1 MPPKG
6 NQHAAK
12 VKKSVKAKGSAK
24 SNIRTPIVVVMG
36 HVDHG
41 KTSLLDKIRGT
52 TVAEFEVGLI
62 TQHIGAT
69 EVPLD
74 IIQDFCGAHFG
85 AEIQV
90 PGLLFIDTPGH
101 HAFTSLRSRGGSLA
115 DLAILIVDM
124 NEGFQPQTIESLTI
138 LKRYKTPFVVA
149 ANKMDRIPGWRA
161 KENTP
166 FAETLKSQSERVVE
180 QLDTRIYELVG
191 ELYKYGFSADR
202 YDRIRDFTRT
212 VGIVPISAITGEG
225 VPDLLMVLVGLA
237 QRFLKDNLKI
247 KSSGP
252 GVGTI
257 LEVKEERGL
266 GTTLDVILYD
276 GEFKA
281 GDTVIFGTT
290 REPLVTKIRALLKPK
305 PLAEIRSEEKFVPVK
320 RVVAASGVKV
330 AAPKLENALAGS
342 TIRVV
347 ALQEGIEAIAKEM
360 KSELDAVRIE
370 TENEGVILKAD
381 TIGSLEA
388 LVGELKAKNIPI
400 HAADVGQV
408 SRRDV
413 IRASA
418 FKDKFISAI
427 LAFNVDI
434 LPDALLEVQK
444 TNVPVFNSN
453 IIYSLIENY
462 ENWIEEQKMRI
473 EQERLE
479 AVIRPGAVRLM
490 PDCVFR
496 QSKPAIV
503 GVQVI
508 GGVIRTQV
516 TLMRED
522 GAIVGT
528 LKEIQEHNENLSS
541 ATTSQEVAISIDG
554 PTVGRQIHEG
564 DILYVNI
571 PEKHARIVE
580 QELKPKL
587 SEDEREILEDF
598 LTIKRKKEPF
608 WGR

>member
-1 MPPKG
+1 
-6 NQHAAK
+6 
-12 VKKSVKAKGSAK
+12 
-24 SNIRTPIVVVMG
+24 MG

-41 KTSLLDKIRGT
+41 KTTLLDRIRGT
-52 TVAEFEVGLI
+52 AVVDLEAGAI

-74 IIQDFCGAHFG
+74 LVQDFCKASFG
-85 AEIQV
+85 AEFQV

-115 DLAILIVDM
+115 DLAVLIVDV
-124 NEGFQPQTIESLTI
+124 NEGFRPQTIESLTI

-149 ANKMDRIPGWRA
+149 ANKMDRIGGWLPVKNA
-161 KENTP
+161 P
-166 FAETLKSQSERVVE
+166 FSKSLKAQSSRVAEE
-180 QLDTRIYELVG
+180 LDMKIYELVG

-237 QRFLKDNLKI
+237 QRFLKENLKI
-247 KSSGP
+247 TASGP

-276 GEFKA
+276 GEFSA
-281 GDTVIFGTT
+281 GDTIVVGTA
-290 REPLVTKIRALLKPK
+290 REPIVTKIRALLKPK
-305 PLAEIRSEEKFVPVK
+305 PLAEIRSEERFLPVK
-320 RVVAASGVKV
+320 HVAAASGVKV
-330 AAPKLENALAGS
+330 AAPKLESALAGS

-347 ALQEGIEAIAKEM
+347 TSQDEVEVMAKEM

-370 TENEGVILKAD
+370 TESEGVILKAD

-388 LVGELKAKNIPI
+388 LVGELKTKNIPI
-400 HAADVGQV
+400 HVADVGPI

-413 IRASA
+413 IRAGA
-418 FKDKFISAI
+418 IKDPLLSAI
-427 LAFNVDI
+427 LGFNVEL
-434 LPDALLEVQK
+434 LPDAISEIQK
-444 TNVPVFNSN
+444 TSVPVFSSN
-453 IIYSLIENY
+453 IIYTLIESY
-462 ENWIEEQKMRI
+462 ELWVDEQKMKM

-479 AVIRPGAVRLM
+479 AVIR
-490 PDCVFR
+490 
-496 QSKPAIV
+496 
-503 GVQVI
+503 
-508 GGVIRTQV
+508 TQIS
-516 TLMRED
+516 LMRED
-522 GAIVGT
+522 GAVVGVV
-528 LKEIQEHNENLSS
+528 KGIQERNENIGS
-541 ATTSQEVAISIDG
+541 ASVGQEVAISIDG

-587 SEDEREILEDF
+587 SEDEREVLEDF
-598 LTIKRKKEPF
+598 MDIKRKKEPF

>member
-1 MPPKG
+1 MQKS
-6 NQHAAK
+6 
-12 VKKSVKAKGSAK
+12 KKASKAKGPQ
-24 SNIRTPIVVVMG
+24 SNLRTPIVVVMG

-41 KTSLLDKIRGT
+41 KTTLLDKIRGT
-52 TVAEFEVGLI
+52 TVAQSETGLI

-69 EVPLD
+69 EVPLAG
-74 IIQDFCGAHFG
+74 IQEMCGAHFG

-115 DLAILIVDM
+115 DLAILIVDI
-124 NEGFQPQTIESLTI
+124 NEGFQPQTIESLNI
-138 LKRYKTPFVVA
+138 LKRFKTPFVVA
-149 ANKMDRIPGWRA
+149 ANKIDRIGGWLTVSNAPFRA
-161 KENTP
+161 S
-166 FAETLKSQSERVVE
+166 LKAQSARVE
-180 QLDTRIYELVG
+180 EELDTRVYELVG
-191 ELYKYGFSADR
+191 ELFMYGFSADR
-202 YDRIRDFTRT
+202 YDRIRDFTKT
-212 VGIVPISAITGEG
+212 VAIVPISAVTGEG

-247 KSSGP
+247 TVSGP

-276 GEFKA
+276 GELRA
-281 GDTVIFGTT
+281 GDNVIVGTT
-290 REPLVTKIRALLKPK
+290 REPVVTKIRALLKPK
-305 PLAEIRSEEKFVPVK
+305 PLSEIRSEERFLPVK
-320 RVVAASGVKV
+320 HVVAASGVKV

-342 TIRVV
+342 TLRVV
-347 ALQEGIEAIAKEM
+347 SPADVETIAKEM
-360 KSELDAVRIE
+360 KSELDSVRID
-370 TENEGVILKAD
+370 TEAEGLILKAD

-388 LVGELKAKNIPI
+388 LVGELKAKSIPI
-400 HAADVGQV
+400 HMADVGPI

-418 FKDKFISAI
+418 IKDPLLRAI
-427 LAFNVDI
+427 LAFNVEI
-434 LPDALLEVQK
+434 LPDALAEVQK
-444 TNVPVFNSN
+444 SSVPAFSSA
-453 IIYSLIENY
+453 IIYSLMDSY
-462 ENWIEEQKMRI
+462 ETWVEERKMKM

-479 AVIRPGAVRLM
+479 AVIRPGSLRLL

-503 GVQVI
+503 GVQII
-508 GGVIRTQV
+508 GGMIRTQV
-516 TLMRED
+516 NLIRED
-522 GAIVGT
+522 GAVVGII
-528 LKEIQEHNENLSS
+528 KGIQRQNENLGS
-541 ATTSQEVAISIDG
+541 ASVGQEVAIAIDG

-587 SEDEREILEDF
+587 SQDEREALEEF
-598 LTIKRKKEPF
+598 LEIKRRKDPF
-608 WGR
+608 WGK

>member
-1 MPPKG
+1 MQQKSKKG
-6 NQHAAK
+6 
-12 VKKSVKAKGSAK
+12 SKAKGK
-24 SNIRTPIVVVMG
+24 PDSNMRTPIVVVMG

-52 TVAEFEVGLI
+52 AVVDLEAGAI

-74 IIQDFCGAHFG
+74 VIQDFCGSHFG
-85 AEIQV
+85 EDIQV

-115 DLAILIVDM
+115 DLAVLIVDM

-149 ANKMDRIPGWRA
+149 ANKMDRIAGWRPMKNSSFA
-161 KENTP
+161 K
-166 FAETLKSQSERVVE
+166 TLKAQNERVVE
-180 QLDTRIYELVG
+180 ELDTKLYEIVG
-191 ELYKYGFSADR
+191 ELYKYGFDADR
-202 YDRIRDFTRT
+202 YDRIRDFTKT
-212 VGIVPISAITGEG
+212 VGIVPISALTGEG
-225 VPDLLMVLVGLA
+225 VPDLLMVLVGLT
-237 QRFLKDNLKI
+237 QRFLKDSLKI
-247 KSSGP
+247 TASGP

-276 GEFKA
+276 GVIKA
-281 GDTVIFGTT
+281 GDTVLVGTAN
-290 REPLVTKIRALLKPK
+290 EPILTKIRALLKPK
-305 PLAEIRSEEKFVPVK
+305 PLAEIRSEERFLPVK
-320 RVVAASGVKV
+320 QVVAASGVKV
-330 AAPKLENALAGS
+330 AGPKLEGALAGS
-342 TIRVV
+342 TIRVIESSADV
-347 ALQEGIEAIAKEM
+347 DALVKQM
-360 KSELDAVRIE
+360 KSELDSVRID

-400 HAADVGQV
+400 HAADVGPI

-413 IRASA
+413 IRASMI
-418 FKDKFISAI
+418 KDRLLSVI
-427 LAFNVDI
+427 LGFNIEI
-434 LPDALLEVQK
+434 LPDAISEIQK
-444 TNVPVFNSN
+444 TSVPVFQSDV
-453 IIYSLIENY
+453 IYSILENY
-462 ENWIEEQKMRI
+462 DTWVDEQKMKM

-479 AVIRPGAVRLM
+479 AVIRPGAIRIL

-516 TLMRED
+516 PLIRDD
-522 GAIVGT
+522 GAVAGIIKG
-528 LKEIQEHNENLSS
+528 IQEHNENIGS
-541 ATTSQEVAISIDG
+541 ATVGMEVAVAIDG

-580 QELKPKL
+580 QELMPRL
-587 SEDEREILEDF
+587 AEDERETMENF
-598 LTIKRKKEPF
+598 LAIKRKKEPF